1 MRDDKNSKNG
11 KSGFL
16 VLNLNIS
23 DVITIDDV
31 VVIYKERKGNQI
43 TLAINGKNKEIKR
56 YKSERPSKKWKI
68 FMMFLI
74 N

>member
-56 YKSERPSKKWKI
+56 YKSERPSKK
-68 FMMFLI
+68 
-74 N
+74 